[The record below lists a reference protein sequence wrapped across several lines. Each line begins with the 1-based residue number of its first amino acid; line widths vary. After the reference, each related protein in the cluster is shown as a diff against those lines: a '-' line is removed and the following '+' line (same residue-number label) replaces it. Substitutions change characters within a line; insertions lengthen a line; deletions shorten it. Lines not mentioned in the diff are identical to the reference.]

1 MSNELTNWIPFN
13 TKTSN
18 SKNFEVFIDAIKE
31 LDTTTSPDLWVK
43 WKDSSSQLVVGTENY
58 FYKLYMADIKAGEF
72 FAKAREELAKIYNEL
87 YGIHWYIRTFYY
99 DNQVFQIEQREP
111 LQVCDEKLPFDKILL
126 GWNKTLELLEEKL
139 LLNQIFLQIK
149 DYFPKARALKLVRDC
164 MNKHIDYALDNNGN
178 IILLDDADW
187 FLALVDEEGKWLN
200 YKSTVIDIIS
210 PIGESFFAPSDFF
223 EFDGVTG
230 AGELSKYWNIYL
242 PNEQMSK
249 SKGLEFMSK
258 REQLLANNI
267 KILTTNKYNDEIL
280 LLEK

>member
-1 MSNELTNWIPFN
+1 MNLHI
-13 TKTSN
+13 
-18 SKNFEVFIDAIKE
+18 
-31 LDTTTSPDLWVK
+31 
-43 WKDSSSQLVVGTENY
+43 
-58 FYKLYMADIKAGEF
+58 
-72 FAKAREELAKIYNEL
+72 
-87 YGIHWYIRTFYY
+87 YY
-99 DNQVFQIEQREP
+99 D
-111 LQVCDEKLPFDKILL
+111 
-126 GWNKTLELLEEKL
+126 
-139 LLNQIFLQIK
+139 
-149 DYFPKARALKLVRDC
+149 
-164 MNKHIDYALDNNGN
+164 LDNKGN

-210 PIGESFFAPSDFF
+210 PIGESFFATSDFF

-267 KILTTNKYNDEIL
+267 KILTTNKYSDEIL